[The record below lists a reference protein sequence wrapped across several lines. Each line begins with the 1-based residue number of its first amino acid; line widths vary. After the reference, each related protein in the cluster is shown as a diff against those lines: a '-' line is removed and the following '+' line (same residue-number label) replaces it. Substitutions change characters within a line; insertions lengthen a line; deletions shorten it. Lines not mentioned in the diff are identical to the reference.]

1 MYHTQLLLKLLPN
14 DFLMCHTQ
22 LLFNSEF
29 KKMPIHLIYRNLFI
43 ELERRNRDDN
53 KLENI
58 MEKNP
63 ICNGN
68 MKCKIFSNKL
78 NKNVY
83 DIYEE
88 LFKT

>member
-1 MYHTQLLLKLLPN
+1 MSCTYFSDEKNQPLRKVIFMYHTQLLLKLLPN

-58 MEKNP
+58 MGKKSHLQQQHE
-63 ICNGN
+63 
-68 MKCKIFSNKL
+68 M
-78 NKNVY
+78 
-83 DIYEE
+83 
-88 LFKT
+88 